1 LLRGTAQQH
10 RTGPSWASN
19 DAPLKDLSNTRALK
33 HLAPLATDYWA
44 SYIIFLSKTPNSFF
58 LKCFWR
64 MGEGGVFFVFGS
76 TSIRSTVVTGQT
88 EGFKVGYVGM
98 GGLQKLITVLDT
110 RNGHKGGV

>member
-1 LLRGTAQQH
+1 
-10 RTGPSWASN
+10 
-19 DAPLKDLSNTRALK
+19 
-33 HLAPLATDYWA
+33 
-44 SYIIFLSKTPNSFF
+44 
-58 LKCFWR
+58 

-88 EGFKVGYVGM
+88 KGFKVGYVGM